1 MEGDASPNHAGPA
14 DEAQPSRFHIPIG
27 VALAAMVVAL
37 ILAALILSRVA
48 GPLHGLVFPPSVP
61 VPKGVQEVDHVHEK
75 NGDEY
80 WIYRTSLSGDDVA
93 AFYDERGDCRYS
105 PRPDEAPDAPAPVGS
120 YSVAL
125 CTGQNRRGNSGIGWQ
140 VYINTGYSDEEGPTI
155 FRLYRYQDV
164 K

>member
-1 MEGDASPNHAGPA
+1 M
-14 DEAQPSRFHIPIG
+14 
-27 VALAAMVVAL
+27 
-37 ILAALILSRVA
+37 LAALAVGAVILSRVA
-48 GPLHGLVFPPSVP
+48 GPLHGLLFPPEVP
-61 VPKGVQEVDHVHEK
+61 VPGNVKVIEHTRDK

-80 WIYRTSLSGDDVA
+80 WIYRTTRSGDEVA

-105 PRPDEAPDAPAPVGS
+105 PKPNLLPDSPAPANS
-120 YSVAL
+120 YSVAV

-164 K
+164 R